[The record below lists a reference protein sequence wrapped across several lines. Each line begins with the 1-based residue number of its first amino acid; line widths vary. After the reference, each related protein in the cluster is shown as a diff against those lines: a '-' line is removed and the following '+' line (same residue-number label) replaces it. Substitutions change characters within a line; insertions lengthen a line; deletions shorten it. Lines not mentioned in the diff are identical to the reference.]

1 VNQAVLTP
9 AYGDYSKGEDYGP
22 PVGDVIYQVGTPW
35 RPTKKMV
42 TFSRGKA
49 KIDVVSDRAAASVSK
64 EAAFARR
71 SFDAIAS
78 KVVSVGFF
86 ELPDTFA
93 SNVDGTY
100 EVVTVHT
107 QGLSKQVTVLP
118 GSKPPAG
125 LVELLEILRGA
136 ARDLDPVHFGN
147 P

>member
-49 KIDVVSDRAAASVSK
+49 KIDVVSDRAAESVSK
-64 EAAFARR
+64 EAAFARGNR
-71 SFDAIAS
+71 AH
-78 KVVSVGFF
+78 
-86 ELPDTFA
+86 P
-93 SNVDGTY
+93 
-100 EVVTVHT
+100 
-107 QGLSKQVTVLP
+107 GLSKQVTVLP